1 VPLTVWGAESTGVGI
16 LHMTTFL
23 WGTALV
29 VSMLLMAYT
38 AATTDASFGG
48 GSAGARPAD

>member
-1 VPLTVWGAESTGVGI
+1 
-16 LHMTTFL
+16 MTTFL

-38 AATTDASFGG
+38 AATQEATLGRRGG
-48 GSAGARPAD
+48 GPSARPTDD